1 MKITF
6 KQNYVEQLS
15 LDQLSTAQFLFLA
28 DAASEQLGWIFGNI
42 TATCLTAYTNNGLF
56 AHNSEIKMKV
66 ANGIAFIQSRSMGDG
81 ITGVTADKKNVE
93 DFIATF
99 KKLRKTLP
107 AEEYTIVYEDAADIF
122 SHNEEEAEV
131 LQENSSIPDINI
143 GIKQTA

>member
-81 ITGVTADKKNVE
+81 IMGVTADKKNVE